1 RPARQRHSAQ
11 TAPLVPNGLC
21 LVTKGRNSKSE
32 PASRG
37 LDDVPPL
44 EAIPADETNG
54 KFGSVR
60 VDWELPISSGTAA
73 LTNNMKM
80 LDALFKETEKAPAR
94 QSNPMLRALF
104 DGAMRTRS
112 QRALFDGAMRT
123 RSQRADALH
132 RCQLAASEQLLGFG
146 ANSGGG
152 AANPR
157 RLRIIP
163 GLQLRSTKPILS
175 LWITWSPAVEFL
187 IGWIDSI
194 LASMD
199 PNRSSWISLL
209 QHQQQHQQLSLKRQS
224 DLSISA
230 SRDDASPL
238 SEFANLNP
246 RNSCLESEFN
256 SRASEAAR
264 ASVAAALIDFLVS
277 LEDWATLNRLEETV
291 PVLLNYGF
299 DCASFINDVITEEDL
314 QEMGILC
321 PGQRRHILVAV
332 LDLPKGIQTA
342 SLSASATV
350 ETFLQRLCLQQHL
363 AAERRILR
371 CLSRLSLRS
380 SPNLLLCQQQQQQQ
394 QHSNRVPYNSCNSS
408 HSLDRTIDS
417 KYPASRIRQSLP
429 QEANKQPNQ
438 TLQIHRKRQKRK
450 KESSMEQLDHQTS
463 AFKPEVKP
471 GWPHH
476 PQVLLGGRVAYAVSY
491 LGFCPVKDHTDRG
504 EVECHM
510 RHFRCKS
517 ADILKLPQI
526 SLSISCLGVKFVNP
540 DNENIQPSQMVIT
553 EHRITDIY
561 FVSQDSSLR
570 SNFAYIV
577 RDSSSGTHYCHCFAS
592 HSGEAC
598 SLADQLIEFN
608 SRRTDQRRQ
617 QSDA

>member
-1 RPARQRHSAQ
+1 
-11 TAPLVPNGLC
+11 
-21 LVTKGRNSKSE
+21 
-32 PASRG
+32 
-37 LDDVPPL
+37 
-44 EAIPADETNG
+44 
-54 KFGSVR
+54 
-60 VDWELPISSGTAA
+60 
-73 LTNNMKM
+73 
-80 LDALFKETEKAPAR
+80 
-94 QSNPMLRALF
+94 
-104 DGAMRTRS
+104 
-112 QRALFDGAMRT
+112 
-123 RSQRADALH
+123 
-132 RCQLAASEQLLGFG
+132 
-146 ANSGGG
+146 
-152 AANPR
+152 
-157 RLRIIP
+157 
-163 GLQLRSTKPILS
+163 
-175 LWITWSPAVEFL
+175 
-187 IGWIDSI
+187 IDSI

-238 SEFANLNP
+238 SEFAHLNP

-363 AAERRILR
+363 AAEFKELRHCLVDCLAGVTDRELNLKYQIHQLGHRRRILR

-394 QHSNRVPYNSCNSS
+394 HGNRVSYNNFN
-408 HSLDRTIDS
+408 SLDRTIDS
-417 KYPASRIRQSLP
+417 KYPASRIQQSLP
-429 QEANKQPNQ
+429 QETNKQPNQ
-438 TLQIHRKRQKRK
+438 MLQIHRKRQKRK
-450 KESSMEQLDHQTS
+450 KESSMKQLDHRKS

-491 LGFCPVKDHTDRG
+491 LGFRPVKDHTDRG
-504 EVECHM
+504 EAECHM

-540 DNENIQPSQMVIT
+540 DNEMVIT

-570 SNFAYIV
+570 SNFAYII

-592 HSGEAC
+592 HSGDAAVLIVNTLQEAC